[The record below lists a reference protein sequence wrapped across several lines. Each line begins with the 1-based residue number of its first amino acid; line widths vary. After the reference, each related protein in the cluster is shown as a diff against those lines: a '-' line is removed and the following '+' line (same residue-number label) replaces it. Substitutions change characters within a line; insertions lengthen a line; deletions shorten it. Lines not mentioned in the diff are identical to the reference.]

1 MHKTQYYKSKTV
13 STNVKRSKDQ
23 FYFPFSKIREREKER
38 NASKIYIFL
47 LPISPL
53 NILMEIFRKEGRV
66 RVKFQSNIEPCRFI
80 LQRGRD
86 VVATPSSFPFKRSRN
101 AKRSL
106 KASLAQ
112 RNSISEF
119 FFPFFPS
126 FSPLPSS
133 KLRIRDKG
141 TSLRGLKNLGWYFSK
156 WMIDICVSEY
166 SEGWFFL
173 IDYPIPG
180 QEGWKGRVV

>member
-1 MHKTQYYKSKTV
+1 
-13 STNVKRSKDQ
+13 
-23 FYFPFSKIREREKER
+23 
-38 NASKIYIFL
+38 
-47 LPISPL
+47 
-53 NILMEIFRKEGRV
+53 MEIFRKEGRV

-126 FSPLPSS
+126 LFPLPSS
-133 KLRIRDKG
+133 KLRIRDKDKPQRFEKLGLVFFEMNDRHLRVRVFGGMIFFNRLSDSG
-141 TSLRGLKNLGWYFSK
+141 T
-156 WMIDICVSEY
+156 
-166 SEGWFFL
+166 
-173 IDYPIPG
+173 
-180 QEGWKGRVV
+180 GRVEREGSVMIFPSTGWQRKINESPGFWSKRRKKEKGKYFPGTLSRFEVLHLFFI

>member
-23 FYFPFSKIREREKER
+23 FYFPFSKIRERERKR